1 MRFQFF
7 ETFIIGNAELPN
19 SQAGKELGLLAV
31 SLHGK
36 DSQSFQAESSE
47 FSFSF
52 IHEGLDRLPTVIS
65 QTNSLYT
72 FQSLLCMTSQFVFPI
87 EYHCMMVY
95 EETSGLKREPK
106 TDKKD
111 CTLFSTCS
119 FISFRFKLYFLCN
132 HFYLPFTDLPT
143 NEMFLRYPLS
153 WNKCFGCSTIVGYP
167 WRMLT
172 SSMLMAR
179 Q

>member
-1 MRFQFF
+1 MLHSMRFQFF

-36 DSQSFQAESSE
+36 DSQNFQAESSE

-65 QTNSLYT
+65 QTNSPYT

-119 FISFRFKLYFLCN
+119 FISFRFVQNSSYISCATT
-132 HFYLPFTDLPT
+132 FTYH
-143 NEMFLRYPLS
+143 LRIYQQM
-153 WNKCFGCSTIVGYP
+153 KCFSGIHCHGTNASVAPRLWVTRGGC
-167 WRMLT
+167 
-172 SSMLMAR
+172 
-179 Q
+179 